1 MVSNI
6 SWDRIA
12 PAYNFDSLLSASI
25 TLFRLTTIKFVD
37 VIRAGM
43 DVTDRD
49 ISPSEDYSFAN
60 CLFMVVYLILA
71 AFFVMNVF
79 IAFIVDGFN
88 LNRGSSPV
96 DISYNKFHRLVDS
109 RAPRE
114 VWFRPPKF
122 RFCRSV
128 RVITESAKFKSFSL
142 GCVALNVI
150 FMLTDHADAV
160 PSFEQFMNA
169 QSTIFF
175 LELVIEVILNLV
187 AYGPG
192 GFIDDSW
199 KLFDFLVMLGS
210 ASSYV
215 TSNST
220 IGRAAKVFRLLR
232 VIRLMR
238 MIKAVRGI
246 LETMISSLPQFANI
260 FLLLFLTYSIF
271 ATIFVQE
278 IGLTRYGE
286 RLGPTAHFESFVQ
299 SIMTIYQLVIEDEWM
314 TIMDDASVQPP
325 ECTPRFEGHNF
336 GDCGVAYAWLLFI
349 PFKLICESIM
359 LNLFIGVIL
368 EKFAFITDEISSK
381 EDPAWSAGP
390 SGDQFQGLVNN
401 FGRFARCNCI
411 SIQAATTSLLQLQ
424 PVPLGFRLP
433 EHRPHTAS
441 TNLSQ
446 FLDSNH
452 AKVSEPNTP
461 FGALKPSRLG
471 GAGRVEMEAPERA
484 ARKMI
489 RAELNVV
496 LRRRRQEEERFR
508 RQWGLLWLLASV
520 FPSPHRH
527 FINGVLFSDVAKAL
541 LHWRKPS
548 LLPEAVKSSQVKD
561 VEETVVMSC
570 TITIVEFFRA
580 LVAKRRQVE
589 TGNS

>member
-1 MVSNI
+1 MRRAQRYFHV
-6 SWDRIA
+6 DR
-12 PAYNFDSLLSASI
+12 PRRCSSGGPEFS
-25 TLFRLTTIKFVD
+25 V
-37 VIRAGM
+37 V
-43 DVTDRD
+43 
-49 ISPSEDYSFAN
+49 
-60 CLFMVVYLILA
+60 FMYDFKLIL
-71 AFFVMNVF
+71 
-79 IAFIVDGFN
+79 
-88 LNRGSSPV
+88 P
-96 DISYNKFHRLVDS
+96 
-109 RAPRE
+109 
-114 VWFRPPKF
+114 
-122 RFCRSV
+122 
-128 RVITESAKFKSFSL
+128 SL
-142 GCVALNVI
+142 Q
-150 FMLTDHADAV
+150 
-160 PSFEQFMNA
+160 SFEQFMNA